1 MIKDKLLVKCP
12 FVHTMEQLETVDGR
26 EIFKLKIGHIRADYA
41 NGRWYNTVWPCHDE
55 LCTSEIA
62 KEIDSIY
69 EELIGSKCFPDL
81 MALKQF
87 CYSHPEAAVGEQDQ
101 DEYNFYLIG
110 EYCDFWLRL
119 ITRNNDYNLYLS
131 AFIKAPDKESEG
143 ALL

>member
-12 FVHTMEQLETVDGR
+12 FVHTMEQLDTVDGR

-41 NGRWYNTVWPCHDE
+41 NGRWYNTIWPCHDE

-62 KEIDSIY
+62 KEIDRVY
-69 EELIGSKCFPDL
+69 EELISSQCFPDL

-101 DEYNFYLIG
+101 DEYNLYLVG
-110 EYCDFWLRL
+110 QHCDFWLRL

-131 AFIKAPDKESEG
+131 AFVKAPDNETEG
-143 ALL
+143 VSI